1 MRTTGI
7 VLEALGFVGCLM
19 FCLLYLIGSPDWR
32 KSALGQ
38 NLMAKTALLGLLF
51 GLGLLSL
58 LLPIPPWIGLVFLA
72 ALDAVL
78 YWRVWILW
86 RIQHGRPGG

>member
-1 MRTTGI
+1 MRTAGI
-7 VLEALGFVGCLM
+7 VLEAAGFLGCLL
-19 FCLLYLIGSPDWR
+19 FVLLYAIGSDWR
-32 KSALGQ
+32 RSALGQ

-58 LLPIPPWIGLVFLA
+58 VSPIPPWIGLVFLA
-72 ALDAVL
+72 ALDVVL

-86 RIQHGRPGG
+86 RIQHGQSGG